1 MANRI
6 RKYNYQL
13 FRLMFFTL
21 SVILLFSLYLGCSKN
36 SSIGNK
42 SQSDASSENE
52 SKEKEEMAVKVFF
65 LEGAELAYE
74 ERTIFFNMEK
84 PSEKINKALEALIE
98 GPKERLTPTLSNK
111 TKLLN
116 AFIDEEGVAYL
127 NFSKDIIKN
136 NPGGTFSELAAI
148 NSIVHTVVE
157 NFDEVSAVQILISGK
172 EVNTL
177 LGHIDTS
184 KPFKLKGFY
193 ETNIKQ

>member
-1 MANRI
+1 MANHI
-6 RKYNYQL
+6 KEYNYQL
-13 FRLMFFTL
+13 LKLTTLAL
-21 SVILLFSLYLGCSKN
+21 SVIFLFSLYLGCSKN
-36 SSIGNK
+36 SSTGNK
-42 SQSDASSENE
+42 SKSDTSSENE

-74 ERTIFFNMEK
+74 ERTIFFNREK

-98 GPKERLTPTLSNK
+98 GPKGKLTPTLSNK

-127 NFSKDIIKN
+127 NFSKDIIRN

-148 NSIVHTVVE
+148 NSIVHTVIE
-157 NFDEVSAVQILISGK
+157 NFDEISAVQILINGEEIS
-172 EVNTL
+172 TL

-184 KPFKLKGFY
+184 KPFRLKGFS